1 MAQHTGILAIEE
13 GRGTVLLG
21 IIERQTLCQMRGRRG
36 YRAQEEQ
43 RRPQGAVRRHKHG
56 SVLDLSRQGEELLTQ
71 DLRHLM
77 LGGHMMTIPQTT
89 QYEEKLRGIV
99 EVLTEL
105 PSTRVGLSHFRS
117 GVAFGGS
124 QRG

>member
-43 RRPQGAVRRHKHG
+43 RRPQGAVRRHQHG

-71 DLRHLM
+71 DLRRLM
-77 LGGHMMTIPQTT
+77 FGGHMMTIPQTT
-89 QYEEKLRGIV
+89 QDEEKLRGIV
-99 EVLTEL
+99 EVLTEVL
-105 PSTRVGLSHFRS
+105 RTEVGLFYLRGSD
-117 GVAFGGS
+117 AFG
-124 QRG
+124 